1 MRMIVIAGTDTGVGK
16 TVFAAA
22 LARMLGGY
30 YWKPVQSGRD
40 PSTDS
45 ARVRALG
52 VPAGRVLKERHVFSR
67 PLSPHRAAE
76 LDGAAIDVERLASP
90 PHPPD
95 AARALI
101 VELAGGL
108 LVPLTKEVLQVE
120 LLKRWGA
127 PVVLCARTSL
137 GTINHTL
144 LSIEALKSRGIPL
157 LGVAFVGK
165 AMPDTERTIAALS
178 GARRLGR
185 LDWIAGLEEDPG
197 RSSKFLHASFRKS
210 FSGLRRVLGDAAS
223 AGLGQG
229 EKIGGAPRQ
238 SLSDFSGRGD
248 QSPVWRPYTQHA
260 AAEPPLLVESA
271 RGATLYTRDG
281 REVFDAISSWWVT
294 LHGHSHPK
302 IAAAIGRQAGLLDQA
317 LFADC
322 THEPA
327 ERLSRELVR
336 LAPRGL
342 SKAFYSD
349 DGSTAVEAGLKM
361 AIGFW
366 HNKGRERG
374 LIAALEGGYHGD
386 TFGAMSA
393 GERGPFTKAYAPF
406 LFDVLRLPFPEPSR
420 EARALERSEQLLK
433 RHRDRIAALIVEPLV
448 QGVSG
453 MRMYSPAALKALHG
467 MCRRWGVLF
476 IADEVM
482 TGFGRTGTFFA
493 CEAAGVSPDILC
505 LSKGITGGSLALG
518 ATLAS
523 EEIFRGFWS
532 KDRSRA
538 FFHGHSYTANPIA
551 CRAALAN
558 LEIFKEEPVAMRI
571 AAQARL
577 HESELK
583 RLLGSR
589 ARSPSGIRARR
600 MGTIAALEIP
610 CREPGYLSGLG
621 RRLARFCLSRNVL
634 LRPLGNVVYIMA
646 PYCSTPKEIRHAYDV
661 IEESLKLS

>member
-1 MRMIVIAGTDTGVGK
+1 MRTIVVAGTDTSVGK

-22 LARMLGGY
+22 LAKLLGGY

-45 ARVRALG
+45 ARAMALG
-52 VPAGRVLKERHVFSR
+52 VPAGRILKEGHVFSR
-67 PLSPHRAAE
+67 PLSPHRSAE
-76 LDGAAIDVERLASP
+76 LDGVRVDLERLACL

-95 AARALI
+95 ASRALI

-108 LVPLTKEVLQVE
+108 LVPLTREVLQVE
-120 LLKRWGA
+120 LLGRWGA

-144 LSIEALKSRGIPL
+144 LSIEALKSRGISL
-157 LGVAFVGK
+157 LGVAFIGK
-165 AMPDTERTIAALS
+165 AMPDTERTIEAMS
-178 GARRLGR
+178 GVRRLGR
-185 LDWIAGLEEDPG
+185 LDWIAGLDEDPR

-210 FSGLRRVLGDAAS
+210 FSGIKRVLEAGAPMGLRRR
-223 AGLGQG
+223 
-229 EKIGGAPRQ
+229 EKEEDG
-238 SLSDFSGRGD
+238 
-248 QSPVWRPYTQHA
+248 SPVWRPYTQHA
-260 AAEPPLLVESA
+260 TAEPPLVVESA
-271 RGATLYTRDG
+271 RGSTLYTRDG

-302 IAAAIGRQAGLLDQA
+302 IVSAIGRQAGFLDQA

-342 SKAFYSD
+342 SKVFYSD

-366 HNKGRERG
+366 HNKGRGRG
-374 LIAALEGGYHGD
+374 LVAALEGGYHGD

-406 LFDVLRLPFPEPSR
+406 LFDVLRLPFPEPTR
-420 EARALERSEQLLK
+420 EALALERSEELLK

-482 TGFGRTGTFFA
+482 TGFGRTGPLFA
-493 CEAAGVSPDILC
+493 CEAAGISPDVLC

-523 EEIFRGFWS
+523 EEIFRGFFS

-558 LEIFKEEPVAMRI
+558 LEIFKEEPVAERI
-571 AAQARL
+571 AAQGRL
-577 HESELK
+577 HEAELK
-583 RLLGSR
+583 RLLGTR
-589 ARSPSGIRARR
+589 KRLPGGIRVRR
-600 MGTIAALEIP
+600 LGTIAALEIP

-621 RRLARFCLSRNVL
+621 RRLARFYLSRNVL
-634 LRPLGNVVYIMA
+634 LRPLGNIVYIMA
-646 PYCSTPKEIRHAYDV
+646 PYCSAPKEIRHAYDV
-661 IEESLKLS
+661 IEESFELS